1 MKQSLFFMLLY
12 VGISGFSQKIDL
24 VEGDLGL
31 LKGQDVINIKFRYDM
46 AVAEFD
52 KEDRYI
58 AHKKRELNKK
68 EKGRG
73 DKWVKSWKADRKD
86 RFEPQFRALFIKH
99 SEIAVIEEPAPYTII
114 FTTIRTEPGS
124 KVGDNDKPAFIDG
137 EARLVETSNPKKI
150 IAKIVI
156 ENVPG
161 RDVMGFDYET
171 GARLQEAYAKAGK
184 EIGGFIRK
192 KLK

>member
-12 VGISGFSQKIDL
+12 VGISGFSQQIDL
-24 VEGDLGL
+24 IEGDLDSL
-31 LKGQDVINIKFRYDM
+31 RGQNVINIKFKYVM
-46 AVAEFD
+46 AVGEFA
-52 KEDRYI
+52 KEETYI
-58 AHKKRELNKK
+58 ANKKRELNKK

-73 DKWVKSWKADRKD
+73 DKWAKSWKADRKD

-99 SEIAVIEEPAPYTII
+99 SEIAVIDEPAPYTLI
-114 FTTIRTEPGS
+114 FTTTKTEPGS
-124 KVGDNDKPAFIDG
+124 KMGGDDKPAFIDG
-137 EARLVETSNPKKI
+137 EATLVETRNPKKV
-150 IAKIVI
+150 IAKIII
-156 ENVPG
+156 ENTPG